1 MAIDLF
7 VKLVISIDSL
17 KKKILNNREVELMII
32 YKKVS

>member
-17 KKKILNNREVELMII
+17 KKKLLNNREVELMII